1 MSAEPAADF
10 LAALPQD
17 GFAAMLL
24 FARIGAAA
32 MLLPGIGEA
41 EAPPTIRLGS
51 ACALV
56 ALLFPVLSPLVPPLP
71 ASPLDLFGLLAGEIA
86 TGLWFGWLV
95 RLMMM
100 ALPMSGQIVAGLIGM
115 TNVIQPDVMLGAGS
129 AALSRLLGLAVVVLL
144 FATGLWVV
152 PLEALSGLYN
162 LLPPG
167 HVLPAG
173 DAARSTIRAA
183 GEALTLA
190 LRLSSP
196 FLLAGLVYHTALA
209 LTARLI
215 PHLQLHFAAAPS
227 QLLGGIA
234 LLGLLAPALL
244 GAWLE
249 AASETLAMLPGL

>member
-1 MSAEPAADF
+1 MSAEPAADL
-10 LAALPQD
+10 LAALPQS

-24 FARIGAAA
+24 FARIGSAS

-41 EAPPTIRLGS
+41 ETPPTIRLGL

-56 ALLFPVLSPLVPPLP
+56 ALLFPLLSPTTPPLP

-86 TGLWFGWLV
+86 IGLWFGWLV
-95 RLMMM
+95 RLTMM
-100 ALPMSGQIVAGLIGM
+100 ALPMAGQIAAGLIGM
-115 TNVIQPDVMLGAGS
+115 TNVIQPDAMLGAGS
-129 AALSRLLGLAVVVLL
+129 TALSRLFGLAVVALL
-144 FATGLWVV
+144 FATGLWAA
-152 PLEALSGLYN
+152 PIEALSGLYA

-173 DAARSTIRAA
+173 DSAMSTIAAA
-183 GEALTLA
+183 GQALALA
-190 LRLSSP
+190 LRLAAP
-196 FLLAGLVYHTALA
+196 FVLAGLVYHTALA
-209 LTARLI
+209 ATARFV

-244 GAWLE
+244 GVWRDAARE
-249 AASETLAMLPGL
+249 AFATLPGH